1 MNQGKYVFAQL
12 AEFLPRRKFD
22 RIVKKYDGNK
32 YTKGFTC
39 WNQML
44 IMVFGQ
50 LTTRESMR
58 DLMLSLEPHQSKFYH
73 LGFGSTSVSR
83 RNLGNANKKR
93 DYKIFEE
100 FAYIL
105 IEKARKTCYADNFE
119 IDINGNVYALDSST
133 IDLCMSVFWWAN
145 FRNTKAGIKLHT
157 LYDVRTSI
165 PAYIH
170 ISEAKLHDVNVLDI
184 LKYEAKSF
192 YVMDKAYVDFRRLYT
207 LHKQNGYFITR
218 AKNNMRFRRMYSRK
232 ADRETGVKYD
242 QIGKLDGVNSKKR
255 YPEKIRRVKYFDQQ
269 SNREFIFLTNNMD
282 IKALEV
288 AVLYKKRWKVEL
300 FFKWIKQHLRVKS
313 FWGES
318 ENAVRIQVYCA
329 IISYCL
335 VAICANEL
343 SSKRRIYE
351 ILQIFSISLLDK
363 SPVNQ
368 LVIKTDYINTD
379 KPIGNQLKINYF

>member
-1 MNQGKYVFAQL
+1 
-12 AEFLPRRKFD
+12 
-22 RIVKKYDGNK
+22 
-32 YTKGFTC
+32 
-39 WNQML
+39 ML

-83 RNLGNANKKR
+83 RNLGNANEKR

-145 FRNTKAGIKLHT
+145 FRSTKAGIKLHT

-170 ISEAKLHDVNVLDI
+170 ISEAKLHDVNILDI
-184 LKYEAKSF
+184 LKYEAESF

-207 LHKQNGYFITR
+207 LHKQNAYFITR

-232 ADRETGVKYD
+232 VDKETGVKYD

-255 YPEKIRRVKYFDQQ
+255 YPEKIRRVKYFDQE

-368 LVIKTDYINTD
+368 LVIKTDYINPD
-379 KPIGNQLKINYF
+379 KPIGNQLKISYF

>member
-1 MNQGKYVFAQL
+1 MNQGKYVFGQL
-12 AEFLPRRKFD
+12 TEFLPRRKFD

-83 RNLGNANKKR
+83 RNLGNANEKR

-145 FRNTKAGIKLHT
+145 FRSTKAGIKLHT

-170 ISEAKLHDVNVLDI
+170 ISEAKLHDVNILDI
-184 LKYEAKSF
+184 LKYEAESF

-207 LHKQNGYFITR
+207 LHKQNAYFITR

-232 ADRETGVKYD
+232 VDKETGVKYD

-255 YPEKIRRVKYFDQQ
+255 YPEKIRRVKYFDQE

-368 LVIKTDYINTD
+368 LVIKTDYINPD
-379 KPIGNQLKINYF
+379 KPIGNQLKISYF